1 MTTTT
6 KFTPRPLKRVARC
19 ISTATLEF
27 YIPREES
34 GPSEERLALR
44 RLLQYGC
51 TRCLTPAQ
59 QQLTRLRYTDGLT
72 VTAIAEQMGLAPSS
86 VSRSLG
92 VIRQR
97 LYRFTEEVARAVS
110 AMDISAEEA
119 TASLGKLI
127 TIFNIPALEFRNVIA
142 ALSSVA
148 DASTA
153 TATQLFDVVRRIGDL
168 GGAVNIQGATAISAA
183 MIDLGMTAETAGTT
197 ITKIFSKMRVDA
209 EKFAAFVGN
218 GMTVDKWVAML
229 KGDGSRVRY
238 PENVEAARNRCER
251 AVERHEVS

>member
-86 VSRSLG
+86 VSRTSRPTTSARPLRARLPSALVTLG
-92 VIRQR
+92 LATPMR
-97 LYRFTEEVARAVS
+97 S
-110 AMDISAEEA
+110 AM
-119 TASLGKLI
+119 
-127 TIFNIPALEFRNVIA
+127 
-142 ALSSVA
+142 
-148 DASTA
+148 ST
-153 TATQLFDVVRRIGDL
+153 LRHDPRRRRITRM
-168 GGAVNIQGATAISAA
+168 A
-183 MIDLGMTAETAGTT
+183 
-197 ITKIFSKMRVDA
+197 
-209 EKFAAFVGN
+209 
-218 GMTVDKWVAML
+218 
-229 KGDGSRVRY
+229 SR
-238 PENVEAARNRCER
+238 
-251 AVERHEVS
+251 

>member
-27 YIPREES
+27 YIPR
-34 GPSEERLALR
+34 EERLALR

-86 VSRSLG
+86 VSRSLR

-97 LYRFTEEVARAVS
+97 LYRFTEEAGEIGQLC
-110 AMDISAEEA
+110 DI
-119 TASLGKLI
+119 L
-127 TIFNIPALEFRNVIA
+127 RR
-142 ALSSVA
+142 
-148 DASTA
+148 
-153 TATQLFDVVRRIGDL
+153 QL
-168 GGAVNIQGATAISAA
+168 Q
-183 MIDLGMTAETAGTT
+183 
-197 ITKIFSKMRVDA
+197 
-209 EKFAAFVGN
+209 
-218 GMTVDKWVAML
+218 
-229 KGDGSRVRY
+229 
-238 PENVEAARNRCER
+238 
-251 AVERHEVS
+251 

>member
-19 ISTATLEF
+19 VSTATLEF

-86 VSRSLG
+86 VSRTSRPTTSARPLRARLPSALVTLG
-92 VIRQR
+92 LATPMR
-97 LYRFTEEVARAVS
+97 S
-110 AMDISAEEA
+110 AM
-119 TASLGKLI
+119 
-127 TIFNIPALEFRNVIA
+127 
-142 ALSSVA
+142 
-148 DASTA
+148 ST
-153 TATQLFDVVRRIGDL
+153 LRHDPRRRRITRM
-168 GGAVNIQGATAISAA
+168 A
-183 MIDLGMTAETAGTT
+183 
-197 ITKIFSKMRVDA
+197 
-209 EKFAAFVGN
+209 
-218 GMTVDKWVAML
+218 
-229 KGDGSRVRY
+229 SR
-238 PENVEAARNRCER
+238 
-251 AVERHEVS
+251 

>member
-1 MTTTT
+1 MTTTI

-97 LYRFTEEVARAVS
+97 L
-110 AMDISAEEA
+110 
-119 TASLGKLI
+119 
-127 TIFNIPALEFRNVIA
+127 
-142 ALSSVA
+142 
-148 DASTA
+148 
-153 TATQLFDVVRRIGDL
+153 
-168 GGAVNIQGATAISAA
+168 
-183 MIDLGMTAETAGTT
+183 
-197 ITKIFSKMRVDA
+197 
-209 EKFAAFVGN
+209 
-218 GMTVDKWVAML
+218 
-229 KGDGSRVRY
+229 
-238 PENVEAARNRCER
+238 
-251 AVERHEVS
+251 

>member
-44 RLLQYGC
+44 RLLQS
-51 TRCLTPAQ
+51 RCLTPAQ

-97 LYRFTEEVARAVS
+97 LYRFTEEAGEIGQLC
-110 AMDISAEEA
+110 DI
-119 TASLGKLI
+119 L
-127 TIFNIPALEFRNVIA
+127 RR
-142 ALSSVA
+142 
-148 DASTA
+148 
-153 TATQLFDVVRRIGDL
+153 QL
-168 GGAVNIQGATAISAA
+168 Q
-183 MIDLGMTAETAGTT
+183 
-197 ITKIFSKMRVDA
+197 
-209 EKFAAFVGN
+209 
-218 GMTVDKWVAML
+218 
-229 KGDGSRVRY
+229 
-238 PENVEAARNRCER
+238 
-251 AVERHEVS
+251 

>member
-72 VTAIAEQMGLAPSS
+72 VTAIAEQMGPP
-86 VSRSLG
+86 R
-92 VIRQR
+92 
-97 LYRFTEEVARAVS
+97 
-110 AMDISAEEA
+110 
-119 TASLGKLI
+119 
-127 TIFNIPALEFRNVIA
+127 
-142 ALSSVA
+142 
-148 DASTA
+148 
-153 TATQLFDVVRRIGDL
+153 
-168 GGAVNIQGATAISAA
+168 SAA
-183 MIDLGMTAETAGTT
+183 AWGSSGSGCTALPRRPG
-197 ITKIFSKMRVDA
+197 K
-209 EKFAAFVGN
+209 
-218 GMTVDKWVAML
+218 
-229 KGDGSRVRY
+229 
-238 PENVEAARNRCER
+238 
-251 AVERHEVS
+251 

>member
-86 VSRSLG
+86 VSRTSRPTTSARPLRARLPSALVTLG
-92 VIRQR
+92 LATPMR
-97 LYRFTEEVARAVS
+97 S
-110 AMDISAEEA
+110 ASCLA
-119 TASLGKLI
+119 
-127 TIFNIPALEFRNVIA
+127 
-142 ALSSVA
+142 SSVLP
-148 DASTA
+148 TP
-153 TATQLFDVVRRIGDL
+153 
-168 GGAVNIQGATAISAA
+168 
-183 MIDLGMTAETAGTT
+183 
-197 ITKIFSKMRVDA
+197 
-209 EKFAAFVGN
+209 VG
-218 GMTVDKWVAML
+218 
-229 KGDGSRVRY
+229 
-238 PENVEAARNRCER
+238 P
-251 AVERHEVS
+251 

>member
-1 MTTTT
+1 MMGIAELAGEYHRSVELLEDRLTQLKEEIKTARGPHYFDLKQRIELLRFELVDTRRRGFCMTTTT

-97 LYRFTEEVARAVS
+97 LYRFTEEAGEIGQLC
-110 AMDISAEEA
+110 DI
-119 TASLGKLI
+119 L
-127 TIFNIPALEFRNVIA
+127 RR
-142 ALSSVA
+142 
-148 DASTA
+148 
-153 TATQLFDVVRRIGDL
+153 QL
-168 GGAVNIQGATAISAA
+168 Q
-183 MIDLGMTAETAGTT
+183 
-197 ITKIFSKMRVDA
+197 
-209 EKFAAFVGN
+209 
-218 GMTVDKWVAML
+218 
-229 KGDGSRVRY
+229 
-238 PENVEAARNRCER
+238 
-251 AVERHEVS
+251 

>member
-44 RLLQYGC
+44 RLL
-51 TRCLTPAQ
+51 
-59 QQLTRLRYTDGLT
+59 YTDGLT

-97 LYRFTEEVARAVS
+97 LYRFTEEAGEIGQLC
-110 AMDISAEEA
+110 DILRRQLQL
-119 TASLGKLI
+119 LGQIVLH
-127 TIFNIPALEFRNVIA
+127 FWGL
-142 ALSSVA
+142 
-148 DASTA
+148 
-153 TATQLFDVVRRIGDL
+153 RRYTG
-168 GGAVNIQGATAISAA
+168 
-183 MIDLGMTAETAGTT
+183 
-197 ITKIFSKMRVDA
+197 
-209 EKFAAFVGN
+209 
-218 GMTVDKWVAML
+218 
-229 KGDGSRVRY
+229 
-238 PENVEAARNRCER
+238 
-251 AVERHEVS
+251 

>member
-19 ISTATLEF
+19 ASTATLEF

-86 VSRSLG
+86 VSRSLR

-97 LYRFTEEVARAVS
+97 LYRFTEEAGEIGQLCDNWAKS
-110 AMDISAEEA
+110 CC
-119 TASLGKLI
+119 
-127 TIFNIPALEFRNVIA
+127 IFGVCGVI
-142 ALSSVA
+142 
-148 DASTA
+148 
-153 TATQLFDVVRRIGDL
+153 QGRGDL
-168 GGAVNIQGATAISAA
+168 YPWLVFAVPGSGPAGAAAAPRPGRAAPAHRPLAGLRGRTRGIGRRPCQGTPCKPAHH
-183 MIDLGMTAETAGTT
+183 
-197 ITKIFSKMRVDA
+197 IFYGYRK
-209 EKFAAFVGN
+209 
-218 GMTVDKWVAML
+218 
-229 KGDGSRVRY
+229 
-238 PENVEAARNRCER
+238 
-251 AVERHEVS
+251 